1 MGAIKAEPDRRFF
14 YDLAPPVRAYVFLFL
29 HEGKC
34 GTNG

>member
-1 MGAIKAEPDRRFF
+1 MGAIKAEPDIHLF
-14 YDLAPPVRAYVFLFL
+14 YDLSMPVQAYVFLFL